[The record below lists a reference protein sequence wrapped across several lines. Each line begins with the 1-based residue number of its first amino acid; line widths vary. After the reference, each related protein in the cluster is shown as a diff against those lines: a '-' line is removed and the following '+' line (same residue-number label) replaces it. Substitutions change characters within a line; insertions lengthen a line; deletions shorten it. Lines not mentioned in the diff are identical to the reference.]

1 METDNKDNVRRSMPR
16 FVAPEIRLSTHI
28 PNKMPRTP
36 PRRGLT
42 SPSPQVNRFKGL
54 SEASSPARSP
64 DPTAMHID
72 QSPSTAELIA
82 NILNS
87 ANPNRSTLSPARVAS
102 AGPSKQ
108 SNSQLLSPSERQ
120 LNRKPSSG
128 SQRHLLPIMRTG
140 GKPPSPHKNA
150 RKQTEASVSTP
161 PTRVRSASEDAGRV
175 VVKSE
180 EETRE
185 LGLEVQAESSSKSPP
200 PPQSQSQSQLLQPS
214 AMDENSV
221 SVTSQ
226 PPGHLTSQASEQAP
240 SAEQHRSQTPPPS
253 SALPVHGR
261 IFRTGTLDLYPTLSR
276 PGAETMQSEHIT
288 SSQVA
293 NEGRFSNMHSE
304 AGLSPEF
311 GRPHAAADIYV
322 SEEDMLHSSLDPS
335 IPNFTQAPGG
345 LDSQWP
351 LQTQAP
357 YSFDS
362 QLDLDSQSQS
372 QWLSHEL
379 LSSRLGGNES
389 EHV

>member
-1 METDNKDNVRRSMPR
+1 METDNKNDARRSMPR

-36 PRRGLT
+36 PRRGIT

-87 ANPNRSTLSPARVAS
+87 ANPNRSTLSPARVSS

-108 SNSQLLSPSERQ
+108 SNSQLLSPSERH

-150 RKQTEASVSTP
+150 RKQAEASVSTP
-161 PTRVRSASEDAGRV
+161 PTRVLSGSEDAGRV

-185 LGLEVQAESSSKSPP
+185 LGLEVQAESSRKSPP
-200 PPQSQSQSQLLQPS
+200 PPQSQSQLLQPS

-221 SVTSQ
+221 YVTSQ
-226 PPGHLTSQASEQAP
+226 SPGHLTSQALEQAP

-261 IFRTGTLDLYPTLSR
+261 IFRTGTLDLYPTLSQ
-276 PGAETMQSEHIT
+276 PGEETMQSEHTT
-288 SSQVA
+288 SSQIA

-372 QWLSHEL
+372 QWLSHEP

>member
-36 PRRGLT
+36 PRRGIT

-87 ANPNRSTLSPARVAS
+87 ANPNRSTLSPAQVPS

-108 SNSQLLSPSERQ
+108 SNSQLLSPSERHV
-120 LNRKPSSG
+120 NRKPGSG
-128 SQRHLLPIMRTG
+128 SQRHPLPILRTG

-150 RKQTEASVSTP
+150 LIQAEPSGTTP
-161 PTRVRSASEDAGRV
+161 PTRVLSASEDAGRV

-185 LGLEVQAESSSKSPP
+185 LGLEAQTESSKKSPLP
-200 PPQSQSQSQLLQPS
+200 PQSQSQLLQPS

-221 SVTSQ
+221 YVTS
-226 PPGHLTSQASEQAP
+226 PGHLTLQVSEQALP
-240 SAEQHRSQTPPPS
+240 AEQHRSQTPPPS

-261 IFRTGTLDLYPTLSR
+261 IFRTGTLDLYPALSQ
-276 PGAETMQSEHIT
+276 PGTETMQSEHT
-288 SSQVA
+288 ASSQVS
-293 NEGRFSNMHSE
+293 NEDGFLNLHSE

-311 GRPHAAADIYV
+311 SRTHAAANIYV
-322 SEEDMLHSSLDPS
+322 SEDDMLHSSIDPS

-372 QWLSHEL
+372 QWLSHEP